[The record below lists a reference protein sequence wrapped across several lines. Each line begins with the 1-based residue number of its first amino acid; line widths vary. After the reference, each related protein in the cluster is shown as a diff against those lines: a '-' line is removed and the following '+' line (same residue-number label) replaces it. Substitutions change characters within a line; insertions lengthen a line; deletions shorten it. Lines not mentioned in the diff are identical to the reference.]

1 MGKVLIALCTVF
13 LLAFPARGE
22 QAVTWESLAV
32 WNDLPP
38 LYDPAPWPSDLAG
51 KRVILRW
58 NGKHN
63 GDLLLDYLHSLLSRA
78 FPDTEFIKAYETDPA
93 LSGISKDLP
102 ESEATARALLE
113 LRPDLVIAATGDC
126 RACSAWLAIDQI
138 QLERAGVPTLTI
150 LTQPFLKTFHNV
162 RQNLRIGP
170 LHCVAVP
177 HPWRTPLREGGRQHE
192 NLSGRDGASGGSRS
206 IVRRTGETGSGRPSV
221 TGTARA
227 RMDCGLSHRCPGK
240 AAMPPPSQRRPIP
253 KRRSPHCRKKAV
265 RTVQDKEKYLSSAL
279 YRADG
284 LFIPTPYGID
294 AVPPYKNG
302 PRHCAERPFSTLH
315 RQPGFRRAFPYPA
328 PCFTQA
334 GRQGRGPA
342 DSRYGVTGW
351 PFEGRPPQKPSAEG

>member
-1 MGKVLIALCTVF
+1 MGK
-13 LLAFPARGE
+13 PGPYGE
-22 QAVTWESLAV
+22 RSA
-32 WNDLPP
+32 P

-177 HPWRTPLREGGRQHE
+177 HPVAIIRDEKVRVKVDEAFPAILDALRSGKAAGQHE

-206 IVRRTGETGSGRPSV
+206 IVRRTGETDSGRPSV

-227 RMDCGLSHRCPGK
+227 RVDCGLSHRCPGK
-240 AAMPPPSQRRPIP
+240 AAIPPPSQRRPIP
-253 KRRSPHCRKKAV
+253 KRRLASLPEKSRPH
-265 RTVQDKEKYLSSAL
+265 
-279 YRADG
+279 G
-284 LFIPTPYGID
+284 
-294 AVPPYKNG
+294 
-302 PRHCAERPFSTLH
+302 
-315 RQPGFRRAFPYPA
+315 
-328 PCFTQA
+328 
-334 GRQGRGPA
+334 
-342 DSRYGVTGW
+342 TG
-351 PFEGRPPQKPSAEG
+351 

>member
-22 QAVTWESLAV
+22 QAVTWESLTV

-177 HPWRTPLREGGRQHE
+177 HPAPGR
-192 NLSGRDGASGGSRS
+192 
-206 IVRRTGETGSGRPSV
+206 RRT
-221 TGTARA
+221 ARKPF
-227 RMDCGLSHRCPGK
+227 R
-240 AAMPPPSQRRPIP
+240 QRRRLRRKP
-253 KRRSPHCRKKAV
+253 KH
-265 RTVQDKEKYLSSAL
+265 
-279 YRADG
+279 
-284 LFIPTPYGID
+284 
-294 AVPPYKNG
+294 
-302 PRHCAERPFSTLH
+302 
-315 RQPGFRRAFPYPA
+315 
-328 PCFTQA
+328 
-334 GRQGRGPA
+334 
-342 DSRYGVTGW
+342 
-351 PFEGRPPQKPSAEG
+351 RPPHRGNRFRQTFSDRNGKSPRGLRALAQMSR